1 MIRFFAAHPTAANLL
16 MLIFLVLGLFALP
29 GIQRATFPDFVATAV
44 EVRVPYP
51 GATAADVEEAV
62 CRRIESAVQSVENV
76 AEIRSE
82 ARDDVGI
89 VTLEMTEGG
98 DASAFLT
105 DVKTEVEAITEFPKR
120 AERPSVRP
128 IQRTDRVI
136 SVAITG
142 DMPPTDLKA
151 YAEDV
156 RERLQRRPGL
166 SLVTLSGFGQ
176 RQIRVEVPA
185 VTLVQYGISAEELAG
200 IVGVQSV
207 DLPAGTI
214 NTPDRDVVVRF
225 QDERRTPAAL
235 ADLVIVGA
243 PGGGEIRLGDVA
255 RITETFDPDEEK
267 ILFDGRRA
275 ALLQVDKTKQ
285 QDTLRVYDTVAS
297 FVDEELA
304 RHPRGV
310 TLTLTQDVSS
320 IVRDRL
326 QMLLKNGWQG
336 FLLVFLAMW
345 LFFGFRYSFWVAM
358 GLPVAFLGALFLMP
372 LFGMTVNMLTMV
384 AMLMAL
390 GLMMDDAIVI
400 AENIAREMEQGGGVV
415 DATVRGVQGVAPGVL
430 SSFLTTVAVFAPL
443 AFIEGDIGKVLKV
456 VPIVLILVL
465 AVSLVEA
472 FLILPHHL
480 AHALEKRKDK
490 TPGRFRRAFDRGVA
504 WFREHVVGSIVDVA
518 VSWRYLTVGLVIA
531 VFLLTVGL
539 VRGGV
544 VKFKAFP
551 EIDGDVAEA
560 RLLLPAGTPLHRTEA
575 VVDRLVAALGRVDA
589 EYAPRQPGGQALVQH
604 ITVRFNENRDA
615 KEQGPHVATIVADLL
630 PSENRKARVD
640 DVLARWRDEA
650 GPIPDA
656 IALAFTQPSI
666 GPAGRPIEVRLQ
678 GDDLPALA
686 LAAERTASFFGRFD
700 GVEDLMTDLR
710 PGKPE
715 ALVRMR
721 PGARSLGLTA
731 ASIAGQLRAAFHGAT
746 AAEIQVGREDLEVD
760 VRLAEADRNR
770 MDVIDAFRVTL
781 PSGEAVPIGTVAS
794 VEMTRGFARI
804 ARVDRQRTVTVQGD
818 IDSRRANVNEIMA
831 AFQREL
837 VGPLQADG
845 VQVDLEGE
853 IKEGTETQMS
863 MIRALL
869 IGLIGVFVL
878 LSYQFRSYLEPITV
892 MLAIPLAL
900 IGVIAGHLLMG
911 LPLTMPSLLGFASL
925 AGVVVNDSILL
936 VEFIK
941 RRRRGGEDIARAA
954 CMASRDRF
962 RAVLLTSITTMA
974 GLMPLMAETSLQAQ
988 ILIPLAVSIVF
999 GMLASTLLVLF
1010 VIPSVYTILGD
1021 LGWVTPSP
1029 ADS

>member
-1 MIRFFAAHPTAANLL
+1 MIRYFAAHPTAANLL
-16 MLIFLVLGLFALP
+16 MIIFLVLGLFALP
-29 GIQRATFPDFVATAV
+29 GLQRATFPDFVATAV

-51 GATAADVEEAV
+51 GATADDVEDSI
-62 CRRIESAVQSVENV
+62 CRRIEGAVDAVEYV
-76 AEIRSE
+76 AEVRSE
-82 ARDDVGI
+82 ARDGVGI
-89 VTLEMTEGG
+89 VTLEMSEGG
-98 DASAFLT
+98 DPSTFLT
-105 DVKTEVEAITEFPKR
+105 DIKTEVEAITEFPDR
-120 AERPSVRP
+120 AEPPSVRP

-142 DMPPTDLKA
+142 AMPATDLKA

-156 RERLQRRPGL
+156 RERLRREPGV
-166 SLVTLSGFGQ
+166 SLVTLTGFGQ
-176 RQIRVEVPA
+176 RQIRVEVAA
-185 VTLVQYGISAEELAG
+185 VTLAQYGISAEDLAE
-200 IVGVQSV
+200 VVSAQSV

-225 QDERRTPAAL
+225 RDERRTPTEL
-235 ADLVIVGA
+235 EDLVIVGA

-255 RITETFDPDEEK
+255 RITETFDPEEDK

-285 QDTLRVYDTVAS
+285 QDTLRIYDTVAA
-297 FVDEELA
+297 FVEGEQA
-304 RHPRGV
+304 RRPRGV

-320 IVRDRL
+320 IVRSRL
-326 QMLLKNGWQG
+326 EMLLRNGWQG

-345 LFFGFRYSFWVAM
+345 IFFGFRYSFWVAM

-372 LFGMTVNMLTMV
+372 VFGMTVNMLTMV

-400 AENIAREMEQGGGVV
+400 AENIARELEHGAGVLES
-415 DATVRGVQGVAPGVL
+415 TVRGVQGVAPGVL
-430 SSFLTTVAVFAPL
+430 SSFLTTVAVFGPL
-443 AFIEGDIGKVLKV
+443 AFIQGDIGKVLRV

-465 AVSLVEA
+465 AVSLIEA

-480 AHALEKRKDK
+480 AHAVQKRGAA
-490 TPGRFRRAFDRGVA
+490 TPGRFRRGFDRGVA
-504 WFREHVVGSIVDVA
+504 WFRERVVGSLVDLA
-518 VSWRYLTVGLVIA
+518 VSWRYLTVGIVLA
-531 VFLLTVGL
+531 VFLLAVGF

-560 RLLLPAGTPLHRTEA
+560 RLLLPAGTPLDRTEG
-575 VVDRLVAALGRVDA
+575 VVEQLVAALGRVDA
-589 EYAPRQPGGQALVQH
+589 EYTPRQPGGQPLVRH
-604 ITVRFNENRDA
+604 VTVTFNQNRDA
-615 KEQGPHVATIVADLL
+615 REQGPHVATIVADLL
-630 PSENRKARVD
+630 PAERRRARMD
-640 DVLARWRDEA
+640 DVLGRWREEM
-650 GPIPDA
+650 GPVPDA
-656 IALAFTQPSI
+656 VALAFTQATF

-678 GDDLPALA
+678 GDDLDALSA
-686 LAAERTASFFGRFD
+686 GAEQVLAWFGRFD

-731 ASIAGQLRAAFHGAT
+731 AAVAQQLRAAFQGAT
-746 AAEIQVGREDLEVD
+746 AAEIQVGREDMEVD
-760 VRLAEADRNR
+760 VRLAEADRSR

-781 PSGEAVPIGTVAS
+781 PSGEPVPIGTVAS

-818 IDSRRANVNEIMA
+818 VDSRRANTNEIMA
-831 AFQREL
+831 LFRSQVVPQLEEEGLR
-837 VGPLQADG
+837 
-845 VQVDLEGE
+845 VDLQGE
-853 IKEGTETQMS
+853 IKEGAETQLS
-863 MIRALL
+863 MLRALL

-878 LSYQFRSYLEPITV
+878 LSFQFRSYLEPITV
-892 MLAIPLAL
+892 LLAIPLAL
-900 IGVIAGHLLMG
+900 IGVIGGHLLMG

-941 RRRRGGEDIARAA
+941 KRRRAGEDVAVAA
-954 CMASRDRF
+954 KMASRDRF
-962 RAVLLTSITTMA
+962 RAVLLTSLTTIA
-974 GLMPLMAETSLQAQ
+974 GLMPLLAETSLQAQ
-988 ILIPLAVSIVF
+988 ILIPLAASIVF

-1021 LGWVTPSP
+1021 FGWVAPT
-1029 ADS
+1029 D